1 MEHGFGINIRD
12 APAFIVSV
20 QKGHECELWVCQDSD
35 FAIADIVKKLRDQG
49 KKVTLAIHPVAG
61 GYCARSD
68 PWSAA

>member
-1 MEHGFGINIRD
+1 MLDHD
-12 APAFIVSV
+12 ANAMQNAILLWEQVPGYGLAVS
-20 QKGHECELWVCQDSD
+20 QGQYPL
-35 FAIADIVKKLRDQG
+35 ADIVKKLRDQG